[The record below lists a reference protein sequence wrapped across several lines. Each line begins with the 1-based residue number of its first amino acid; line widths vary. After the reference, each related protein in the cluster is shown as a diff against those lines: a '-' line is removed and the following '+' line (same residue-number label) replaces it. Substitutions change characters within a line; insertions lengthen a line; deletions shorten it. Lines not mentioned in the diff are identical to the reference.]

1 MKDYGEYMGLSK
13 MIIGYIILIPAV
25 YIVAY
30 ALYDTGKEVR
40 KEMKASKKNS
50 ESKKRITK
58 K

>member
-1 MKDYGEYMGLSK
+1 MKEYGEYMGLSK

-40 KEMKASKKNS
+40 KEMKASRKS
-50 ESKKRITK
+50 RDTKKRSTNK
-58 K
+58 